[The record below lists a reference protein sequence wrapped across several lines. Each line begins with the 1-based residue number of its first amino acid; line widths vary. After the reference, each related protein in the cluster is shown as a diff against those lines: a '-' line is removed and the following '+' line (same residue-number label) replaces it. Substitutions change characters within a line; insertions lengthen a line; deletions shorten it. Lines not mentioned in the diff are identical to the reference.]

1 MRWRRQTQVGGRWRR
16 PQVADEV
23 RATFRQPFKEQVAA
37 FRLRLGDLVP
47 TSRWDDIS
55 KAQHDRAFMVAGAV
69 KADLLA
75 DLGAAVDKAISEGT
89 GLEEFR
95 RDFRQIVERN
105 GWHGWTG
112 KGTAKGEAWRT
123 KVIYKTNMLTTMAAG
138 RHAQLIDGNFK
149 FWVYEHSGA
158 AHPRLDHLSWNGLIL
173 PSDHPFWATHYPPNG
188 WGCGCRVRGARTL
201 AGAIRVGGDPSKVLP
216 DDWQAIDPRTGVPNG
231 IGKGWDYAP
240 GATVSHI
247 ITALKPKLSDLPRQP
262 SINLIQDWL
271 SGRGFES
278 WIKDPID
285 FWPLARLPVKDAEQL
300 NLLNPVA
307 WLSAETIARQGRRY
321 PDITPRDY
329 QLAQTVI
336 DRASKNVAKRGN
348 TLIFLQPDPSQPGYV
363 LVLTATVRNG
373 ELYLTSFRRLTEAQV
388 KANRRLAPLLRQEG

>member
-1 MRWRRQTQVGGRWRR
+1 M
-16 PQVADEV
+16 ADEI

-37 FRLRLGDLVP
+37 FRLRLGNLVP

-75 DLGAAVDKAISEGT
+75 DLGAAVDKAISQGA

-112 KGTAKGEAWRT
+112 EGTAKGEAWRT

-138 RHAQLIDGNFK
+138 RHAQLIDGNSK

-247 ITALKPKLSDLPRQP
+247 VTALKPKVSDLPRQP

-285 FWPLARLPVKDAEQL
+285 FWPLARLPVKNAEQL
-300 NLLNPVA
+300 NLVNPVA
-307 WLSAETIARQGRRY
+307 WLSAETVARQGRRY
-321 PDITPRDY
+321 QDLTPRDY

-336 DRASKNVAKRGN
+336 DRASQNVAMRGN
-348 TLIFLQPDPSQPGYV
+348 TLIFLQPDPGQPGYI

-388 KANRRLAPLLRQEG
+388 KANRRLASVLKQGGS

>member
-1 MRWRRQTQVGGRWRR
+1 M
-16 PQVADEV
+16 ADEV

-105 GWHGWTG
+105 GWYGWTG
-112 KGTAKGEAWRT
+112 EGTAKGEAWRT

-138 RHAQLIDGNFK
+138 RHAQLIDGNFR

-240 GATVSHI
+240 GATVSHFV
-247 ITALKPKLSDLPRQP
+247 TALKPKLSDIPRQP

-278 WIKDPID
+278 WIEDPID
-285 FWPLARLPVKDAEQL
+285 FWPLARLPVENAEQL
-300 NLLNPVA
+300 NLVNPVA
-307 WLSAETIARQGRRY
+307 WLSAETIARQGRRH

-336 DRASKNVAKRGN
+336 DRASQNIAVRGN
-348 TLIFLQPDPSQPGYV
+348 TLIFLQPDTNQPGYV